1 VLRMSRSPTEA
12 VAAPGPSGGG
22 RKSLRVHGAI
32 AAGLLALVALV
43 FSQVSDFGFI
53 NFDDPSYVA
62 ANVLVLRGFTWR
74 GVAWAFSTFETG
86 NWHPL
91 TWLSLMADVEV
102 FGGGARVHH
111 LVNLALHAANTLL
124 LFGLLTGITGQR
136 WRSALVAVLFA
147 VHPLHVE
154 SVVWISERK
163 DLLSTF
169 FGLLS
174 IGAYL
179 RYARAR
185 SIPRYAL
192 AVAGMVLSVSSKPML
207 VTLPAVFLL
216 FDLWPRPRSETWRVL
231 LLEKVP
237 FLAIAA
243 ASSLVTVVAQTR
255 GGAVSTLDAIPF
267 TARLSNAVVSY
278 GSYLVKA
285 IWPTALAVV
294 YPHPAFT
301 SDPTSPAVVA
311 LCAAALA
318 CISIIVTVRRSGW
331 PFLFFGWAWFIVT
344 LVPVIGLVQVGM
356 QAMADRYSYFPLIG
370 IFVAATWSLPEPT
383 TRAARLALGIVC
395 ATVALVAALVAR
407 VQTTYWRDSQTL
419 FRHALAV
426 THDNATALR
435 NLGVAYV
442 EDRDYGRGIAALRES
457 IRLVSGDAWAWMNLG
472 IAQSAAGDQ
481 AGADRA
487 FREAL
492 RLRPEDAD
500 VLYNVGIFAMTQRNF
515 ETVRAIHARLAVV
528 NPTLADEFAGRTG
541 LR

>member
-1 VLRMSRSPTEA
+1 V
-12 VAAPGPSGGG
+12 G
-22 RKSLRVHGAI
+22 
-32 AAGLLALVALV
+32 
-43 FSQVSDFGFI
+43 DFGFI

-62 ANVLVLRGFTWR
+62 ANVVVLRGFTWR
-74 GVAWAFSTFETG
+74 GVAWAFSSFETG

-124 LFGLLTGITGQR
+124 LFGLLTGVTGQR

-163 DLLSTF
+163 DLLSAF

-185 SIPRYAL
+185 SIRWYAL
-192 AVAGMVLSVSSKPML
+192 AVAGMVSSVSSKPML

-267 TARLSNAVVSY
+267 AARLANAAVSY

-311 LCAAALA
+311 LWAAALT
-318 CISIIVTVRRSGW
+318 CVSIVVTVRRSRW
-331 PFLFFGWAWFIVT
+331 PVLFFGWAWFIVT

-356 QAMADRYSYFPLIG
+356 QAMADRYTYFPLIG

-383 TRAARLALGIVC
+383 TRAARLALGIAC

-435 NLGVAYV
+435 NLGVACV

-457 IRLVSGDAWAWMNLG
+457 IRIVPGDAWAWMNLG

-481 AGADRA
+481 AGANRA

-492 RLRPEDAD
+492 QLRPDDAD
-500 VLYNVGIFAMTQRNF
+500 VLYNVGIFALTQRNF
-515 ETVRAIHARLAVV
+515 ETVRSIHARLAVV
-528 NPTLADEFAGRTG
+528 NPALADEFAGRTG